1 MHDILRSILWLLLD
15 FMLNFL
21 FLFSFWY
28 VSKIHLVKYMVK
40 LIRYR
45 TPNFF
50 NFFCANYEHKEKPQ
64 SMVKFRIIFLLPAT
78 LLWPLCCASD
88 LQL

>member
-50 NFFCANYEHKEKPQ
+50 CANYEHKEKPQ

-78 LLWPLCCASD
+78 LL
-88 LQL
+88 